1 MTYIYS
7 LGVFSNRLCQLNL
20 FFFFQLTSPVNLL
33 NIFLLYHLSMFVTF
47 PFSQSSDI
55 LHACRPTTTT
65 TTTTTVLPLSSSICL
80 SMSSVS
86 LSLSFKSDFVLF
98 LVKEGGW
105 GKASSG
111 RCAGGVAESR
121 PGMVAGGDKAGHD
134 SWLDFFF

>member
-7 LGVFSNRLCQLNL
+7 RGVLPYRLCQLNL

-33 NIFLLYHLSMFVTF
+33 NIILLYHLSMFVTF

-55 LHACRPTTTT
+55 RHACRP
-65 TTTTTVLPLSSSICL
+65 TTTTVLPLSSSICL

-86 LSLSFKSDFVLF
+86 LSLSFKSDFVLI